1 MRIGWLLLFISFS
14 SYSWDGC
21 PGGVSLGYVTM
32 ATPLPVCL
40 KYENSSKGGCI
51 VKCQDVCV
59 EMPLANTKGPVF
71 TNGDACSISSGNPEG
86 SGDGSGDGDGG
97 PDAPGSGNSGSTAFP
112 GWYNFEPV
120 IGDSTGTS
128 VSGTVAKLNKNL
140 GKALGNLAGSSS
152 TISRQVNEI
161 LGEAHRQTNASE
173 GAVELLKEIR
183 EYNKLINSHTEGE
196 NLYSSR
202 NEARMEEVLIHL
214 RKMADSKGD
223 TPPDGGI
230 DDDELGKNYWD
241 YKFNLLYGKLD
252 EMNKGGLNS
261 IQMLLGQMQ
270 DPIFGIEGALGA
282 NGMAGNINAM
292 RATLEQISGKVGG
305 SSGNTTGGTSGGS
318 DLSSGYLKEL
328 IEVTGYMSEDVHS
341 IKSALEGSGGNGNGE
356 GQGEGSGI
364 DYNQMPGSGDN
375 PLAVQ
380 GGKYNSACQG
390 KDCFFDVPAMQK
402 KLDDANKSLT
412 DKYTTIS
419 SDVQKVFTFSLS
431 GSADPMECLDLFSHQ
446 GKTYSVCPPTG
457 DYWQTLAAIMMFVFY
472 FIALMII
479 FKR

>member
-21 PGGVSLGYVTM
+21 PDGVSLGYVTM
-32 ATPLPVCL
+32 ATPIPICL
-40 KYENSSKGGCI
+40 KYENSFKGGCI
-51 VKCQDVCV
+51 VKCQGICV
-59 EMPLANTKGPVF
+59 ELPLANTKGPVF
-71 TNGDACSISSGNPEG
+71 TNGEACSISSGNPEG

-120 IGDSTGTS
+120 VGDATGTS
-128 VSGTVAKLNKNL
+128 VSGAVAKLNKNL

-173 GAVELLKEIR
+173 QAVSVLGEIR
-183 EYNKLINSHTEGE
+183 EYNKKISNNTEGA
-196 NLYSSR
+196 NLYLS
-202 NEARMEEVLIHL
+202 RMERNQEVANIQLKKL
-214 RKMADSKGD
+214 AESS
-223 TPPDGGI
+223 GGI
-230 DDDELGKNYWD
+230 GSGSSGGEPGLGEAFWNNKFGELFGKFDRAY
-241 YKFNLLYGKLD
+241 YGAQVNVSNNTGSMLSHVA
-252 EMNKGGLNS
+252 S
-261 IQMLLGQMQ
+261 IN
-270 DPIFGIEGALGA
+270 GALGI
-282 NGMAGNINAM
+282 NGMAGQIKQMNESMQHLASVM
-292 RATLEQISGKVGG
+292 SGGATDGG
-305 SSGNTTGGTSGGS
+305 SPGS
-318 DLSSGYLKEL
+318 SDQSTQYLKEMN
-328 IEVTGYMSEDVHS
+328 EVMGYMTNDVHA
-341 IKSALEGSGGNGNGE
+341 IKSALTDGSGGDSE
-356 GQGEGSGI
+356 GV
-364 DYNQMPGSGDN
+364 DYSRMPGADGN
-375 PLAVQ
+375 PLSVQ
-380 GGKYNSACQG
+380 EGKYSSSCQG

-431 GSADPMECLDLFSHQ
+431 GSSDPMECLDLFSHQ

-479 FKR
+479 FRR